1 VGVSHRALW
10 LIPAAAAAIVVVL
23 VVALAEGWDRSGGGT
38 GGLLRAF
45 AASATLS
52 TRAVSFGDPLVA
64 QLDLVVDPGA
74 IDPQTV
80 QIQPS
85 FGAYRTVGQSLR
97 TTRGAG
103 ESLSYRFV
111 LQCLDPV
118 CVPPSARVE
127 QRFQPATVSYRTRS
141 GETVTQHVAWPSYLL
156 SSRLTDA
163 DRRDAAR
170 SLRFDA
176 TVPSPSYRIS
186 PDLLRALLAALAGV
200 MALAAAVLVGFA
212 LRPRHAPDTAVLSD
226 SRLVQALRAVRAST
240 ANGRPAERRKALGWL
255 GRELRA
261 VQRPSEADEARR
273 LAWSAD
279 PPTATSAGDFAT
291 RVETSED
298 PE

>member
-23 VVALAEGWDRSGGGT
+23 VVALAQGWDRSGGGT
-38 GGLLRAF
+38 GGLPRAF
-45 AASATLS
+45 AASTTLS

-64 QLDLVVDPGA
+64 RLDLVVDPGA

-85 FGAYRTVGQSLR
+85 FGTYHVVGQALR
-97 TTRGAG
+97 TTAG
-103 ESLSYRFV
+103 GRLSYRFV

-118 CVPPSARVE
+118 CVPPSTRVE

-186 PDLLRALLAALAGV
+186 PDLLRALLAALAGL
-200 MALAAAVLVGFA
+200 MALGAAVLAGFA
-212 LRPRHAPDTAVLSD
+212 LRPRHAPATTSPSE
-226 SRLVQALRAVRAST
+226 SRLMQALRAVRAST

-261 VQRPSEADEARR
+261 VERPSDAEEARR

-279 PPTATSAGDFAT
+279 PPTPTSAGEFAT